1 MKFLKLSVFVRCMIR
16 FDLGKSLKCCKGWI
30 EIRGEWSILIFE
42 ESFEVRSSNI
52 EEHISDCEFLEK
64 VSSFLQECLKL
75 LEFWDDFF
83 VERVSLFLSSFLGCT
98 KDTWDEIS
106 ADKPDITDLELLST
120 FTIKACLVCH
130 IDKVIRHILAFSDL
144 EISVDNKWEIWV
156 VQPKV
161 ELILTKPRSSCF
173 HGVEFFFIRSRCQ
186 FEDVSCWLS
195 NSRSC
200 PITEDQLFLDQIVA
214 HSGGRLTAHIGRTN

>member
-98 KDTWDEIS
+98 KDT
-106 ADKPDITDLELLST
+106 
-120 FTIKACLVCH
+120 
-130 IDKVIRHILAFSDL
+130 
-144 EISVDNKWEIWV
+144 
-156 VQPKV
+156 
-161 ELILTKPRSSCF
+161 
-173 HGVEFFFIRSRCQ
+173 
-186 FEDVSCWLS
+186 
-195 NSRSC
+195 
-200 PITEDQLFLDQIVA
+200 
-214 HSGGRLTAHIGRTN
+214 